1 MRDLECLCPVFREL
15 LASEESLCSQ
25 LHQAAYPSVVKAV
38 GTFLCL
44 LVVYGGSHL
53 VHIPSMLKTRDD
65 SQ

>member
-1 MRDLECLCPVFREL
+1 MSCFQGT
-15 LASEESLCSQ
+15 LASEQSLCSQ

-38 GTFLCL
+38 GTCWRL

-53 VHIPSMLKTRDD
+53 VHIPSMLKACDD